1 LKPTS
6 KALAVARE
14 GSPDWAKWQANLGV
28 PSARR
33 FEALGQVADLDA
45 AIEAYGKALA
55 VAREG
60 SPDWA
65 KWQAN
70 LGVALSTRFEALGQV
85 ADLDAAIEGLPQGA
99 GGGPRGLPRLG
110 FNAGWPGR
118 GPQANLGNALS
129 TGPL

>member
-1 LKPTS
+1 M
-6 KALAVARE
+6 
-14 GSPDWAKWQANLGV
+14 QANLGV
-28 PSARR
+28 ALSTR

-70 LGVALSTRFEALGQV
+70 LGVALRTRFEALGQV
-85 ADLDAAIEGLPQGA
+85 ADLDAAIAKPSA
-99 GGGPRGLPRLG
+99 RRWR
-110 FNAGWPGR
+110 WPAR
-118 GPQANLGNALS
+118 APP
-129 TGPL
+129 TGPNGRPTWGAREGCPPHAL